1 MKFLILFLLSF
12 SLFAQLSPE
21 QRRANERVMI
31 LKDLAAAHCQQL
43 SGELRQECLD
53 NFKAQIKAALKQS
66 SKKLV
71 ADAIQQADKKVNG
84 EIAEENAFAKYTQL
98 LADEGSDNGNCN
110 KSPCLIKKYEK
121 LIADKRE
128 AECLASAKAQA
139 DSLSVSYLE
148 TDSCKQVQKKI
159 NDHLRD
165 NAPQASDSQIGGATE
180 SQIGG

>member
-43 SGELRQECLD
+43 SGELRQECLE
-53 NFKAQIKAALKQS
+53 NFRIQIKAALKQS

-71 ADAIQQADKKVNG
+71 ADAV
-84 EIAEENAFAKYTQL
+84 
-98 LADEGSDNGNCN
+98 
-110 KSPCLIKKYEK
+110 
-121 LIADKRE
+121 R
-128 AECLASAKAQA
+128 QA
-139 DSLSVSYLE
+139 DSRVNAQIKEEGLMAEYSAKLAAVNVTHSCTTSACLIAKYNEYLE
-148 TDSCKQVQKKI
+148 SIKPVEPEPTE
-159 NDHLRD
+159 
-165 NAPQASDSQIGGATE
+165 PQASDSQIGGATE

>member
-1 MKFLILFLLSF
+1 MKFLLLFLLSF

-21 QRRANERVMI
+21 QRRANERALI

-43 SGELRQECLD
+43 TGELRQECLE
-53 NFKAQIKAALKQS
+53 NFKVQIRAALKQS

-71 ADAIQQADKKVNG
+71 ADAIHQADRKVNS

-121 LIADKRE
+121 LIADKNE
-128 AECLASAKAQA
+128 AACLASAKVQA
-139 DSLSVSYLE
+139 DSLSVAYLE
-148 TDSCKQVQKKI
+148 SDSCKQVQKKI
-159 NDHLRD
+159 NDHLIA
-165 NAPQASDSQIGGATE
+165 NAPIGTATG
-180 SQIGG
+180 S